1 MSTFEFVT
9 VLLSIV
15 VGLGITRLLGGLG
28 RAIEIRGSFK
38 GYWVQALWSVTVG
51 LWFLVFWWVVVFS
64 YQNYERWVFIN
75 FVHLLLY
82 ATLLYLLSVLIIPR
96 DLKPGTDLEKHFFK
110 VRPWFFG
117 IAALVSFVEMA
128 DSLMHGLD
136 NLLSFGPFYLLMQTS
151 GVVFSLVAARTTSRR
166 FHAIWSVVC
175 FVTIIGWTAT
185 RFWSIG

>member
-28 RAIEIRGSFK
+28 RAIEIRSSLK
-38 GYWVQALWSVTVG
+38 GFWIQTVWSINVG
-51 LWFLVFWWVVVFS
+51 LWLVIFWWIVVFS
-64 YQNYERWVFIN
+64 YQNHDRWLFVN

-82 ATLLYLLSVLIIPR
+82 ATLLYLQAVLIIPR
-96 DLKPGTDLEKHFFK
+96 AMEPGTNLEEHFFK

-117 IAALVSFVEMA
+117 IGALLSLVELV

-136 NLLSFGPFYLLMQTS
+136 NLLSFGPMYLMMHVG
-151 GVVFSLVAARTTSRR
+151 GVGFSLVAARTTSRR
-166 FHAIWSVVC
+166 FHAAWCLVA
-175 FVTIIGWTAT
+175 FVTMLSWTVS

>member
-38 GYWVQALWSVTVG
+38 GYWVQTLWSINIG

-64 YQNYERWVFIN
+64 YRGQERWFFGNFIL
-75 FVHLLLY
+75 LLLY
-82 ATLLYLLSVLIIPR
+82 ATLLFLQSVLIIPR
-96 DLKPGTDLEKHFFK
+96 DLKPGTDLEEHFFR

-117 IAALVSFVEMA
+117 VAALTSLAELT

-136 NLLSFGPFYLLMQTS
+136 NLLSFGPVYILMQTG

-166 FHAIWSVVC
+166 FHAIWSVVS
-175 FVTIIGWTAT
+175 FVAILGWTT
-185 RFWSIG
+185 SRFWSIG